1 MPWLRFRKFRR
12 SKSVDPT
19 DEDEEI
25 STYIDEY
32 DAEIQAKAHRKG
44 SRGSR
49 SRMKAPCKAT
59 VREIEVPQPMNS
71 PNIFT
76 CATSDEEDSKS
87 TTCDVHPKDNG
98 VGVVVDNGVTQPR
111 KLVLD

>member
-1 MPWLRFRKFRR
+1 
-12 SKSVDPT
+12 
-19 DEDEEI
+19 
-25 STYIDEY
+25 
-32 DAEIQAKAHRKG
+32 
-44 SRGSR
+44 
-49 SRMKAPCKAT
+49 MKAPCKAT